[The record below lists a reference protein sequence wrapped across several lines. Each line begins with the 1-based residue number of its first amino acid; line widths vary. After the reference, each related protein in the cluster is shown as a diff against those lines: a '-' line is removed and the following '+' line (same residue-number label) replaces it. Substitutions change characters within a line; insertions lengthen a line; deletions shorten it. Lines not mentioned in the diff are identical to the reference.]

1 MTIAKLPLP
10 PWSQNVL
17 RDLSSLTLNL
27 PSLLNVDEHQ
37 FAYWVNRLT
46 EDAVI
51 TELHTALTDLNQP
64 NI

>member
-37 FAYWVNRLT
+37 FAYRVNRLT